1 MRWAVTFGV
10 ALLGATVILGQDV
23 KPLTRHGVVAIH
35 NKYPQG
41 TPKETLA
48 SVLQAME
55 NQRIDYVFA
64 HLTDPAFVDQRVKQY
79 GGKFEELVA
88 EGRTK
93 LANNP
98 ATVKLLARFLKEGEW
113 EEAEGKATV
122 KLKELKDQQVFF
134 KQIDKRWYMENRM
147 RPTEGK

>member
-10 ALLGATVILGQDV
+10 GVLWAAAVLGQDV
-23 KPLTRHGVVAIH
+23 KPLTRHGVVAIF

-41 TPKETLA
+41 TPKEALG
-48 SVLQAME
+48 SVVRAIG
-55 NQRIDYVFA
+55 NQQVEYVLA

-79 GGKFEELVA
+79 DGKFAELVA
-88 EGRTK
+88 ESRTK

-98 ATVKLLARFLKEGEW
+98 ATVKLLGRFLKEGEW
-113 EEAEGKATV
+113 EEAEGKAAV
-122 KLKELKDQQVFF
+122 KLKDVKDQQVFF

-147 RPTEGK
+147 KPAEGK